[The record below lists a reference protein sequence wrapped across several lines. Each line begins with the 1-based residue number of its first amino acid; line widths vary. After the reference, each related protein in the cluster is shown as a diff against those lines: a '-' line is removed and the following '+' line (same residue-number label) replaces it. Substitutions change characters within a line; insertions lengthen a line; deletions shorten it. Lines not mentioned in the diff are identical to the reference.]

1 VKGIIFTEL
10 VDFIERH
17 AGIVVS
23 EEIIERAGLEKSG
36 AFTSVG
42 DYPHEEVLKLVTAA
56 AVTLDTRPE
65 DLMRQFGAELF
76 DHLLSSHAKFLGEQP
91 DNVLAFLSN
100 LQTHIHDEVAKLYPN
115 ANPPFVSTRTEG
127 GKIIVSYES
136 HRPFALIALG
146 LIEGCCAHF
155 DQSLRVHWDENLGA
169 DDSSAQFTI
178 TNSSN
183 KQP

>member
-10 VDFIERH
+10 IDFIERH
-17 AGIVVS
+17 AGIVVT

-42 DYPHEEVLKLVTAA
+42 DYPHEEALKLVTAA
-56 AVTLDTRPE
+56 AVTLDARPE

-76 DHLLSSHAKFLGEQP
+76 DHLLSGHADFLGEQP
-91 DNVLAFLSN
+91 GDALAFLSS
-100 LQTHIHDEVAKLYPN
+100 LQTHIHNEVRKLIPN
-115 ANPPFVSTRTEG
+115 SNPPFISTGTKD
-127 GKIIVSYES
+127 GKMIVSYES

-169 DDSSAQFTI
+169 DDSTAQFTI

-183 KQP
+183 K